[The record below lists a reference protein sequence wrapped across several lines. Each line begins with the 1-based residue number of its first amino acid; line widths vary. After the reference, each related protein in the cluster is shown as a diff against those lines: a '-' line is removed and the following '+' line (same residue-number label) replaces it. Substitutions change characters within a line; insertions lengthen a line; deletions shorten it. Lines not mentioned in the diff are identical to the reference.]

1 MSDKCFQKIKN
12 FVKIFATAGIRIN
25 VKYPPPPLQ
34 KKKYA
39 FVPIKLA
46 AIIAKVYD
54 GKWKIKTF
62 PTFSSVLACEQA
74 LLSGDIIRGHA

>member
-12 FVKIFATAGIRIN
+12 FVKIFATARIRIN
-25 VKYPPPPLQ
+25 VKYPPPPPPLQ

-46 AIIAKVYD
+46 AIIAKVYN
-54 GKWKIKTF
+54 GK
-62 PTFSSVLACEQA
+62 
-74 LLSGDIIRGHA
+74 